1 CFFSIKKAKIAS
13 FLSNIFLDN
22 INIFTLIKR
31 TATIF
36 LIFLLGFNSFGLSF
50 FYLAEIQ
57 LCKIK
62 AEDYANEDHGTGDK
76 RLILISSDSR
86 GIKLVNKTE
95 ILTDGKMYDI
105 VKTQKRNGKTLYY
118 ALADKDEDGD
128 IQKLTNLEKNSTGER
143 SLPGKTI
150 KLYDAKY
157 FTVEKQHQ
165 NIDHSN
171 CLPPGS
177 MAVNKAGFYT
187 SPLKEIFSPPPD
199 YLFS

>member
-1 CFFSIKKAKIAS
+1 
-13 FLSNIFLDN
+13 
-22 INIFTLIKR
+22 
-31 TATIF
+31 
-36 LIFLLGFNSFGLSF
+36 LSF

-62 AEDYANEDHGTGDK
+62 AENYANEDHTTGDK
-76 RLILISSDSR
+76 KLTLIPSDSK
-86 GIKLVNKTE
+86 GVELVNKNE

-105 VKTQKRNGKTLYY
+105 VKTQVRNGKTFYY
-118 ALADKDEDGD
+118 TIADKDEDRD

-157 FTVEKQHQ
+157 FTVEKQSQ

-171 CLPPGS
+171 CLSPGS
-177 MAVNKAGFYT
+177 SAVNNAGFYT
-187 SPLKEIFSPPPD
+187 SPLKDIFSPPPD